1 VRFKPVPGGL
11 SGGSELKTCQKN
23 VFAAVCA
30 TASSGPMNSM

>member
-1 VRFKPVPGGL
+1 VCLKPVSGGFG
-11 SGGSELKTCQKN
+11 GGSELKTDQKN